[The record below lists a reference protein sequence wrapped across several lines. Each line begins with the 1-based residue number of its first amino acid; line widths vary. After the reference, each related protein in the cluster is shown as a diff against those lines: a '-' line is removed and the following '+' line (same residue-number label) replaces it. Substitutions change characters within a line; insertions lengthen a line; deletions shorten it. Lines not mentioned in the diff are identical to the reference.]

1 MRWSASNC
9 LQSSP
14 SVTAHTPFPNWQRSR
29 GNSRHAWVRACF
41 YHLKRNCI
49 IFLLLKYCRIM
60 LKKKGESRMYT
71 AQIISMYCCEPSSSK
86 CWMNGKCSER
96 HLVLRHLN
104 WNIYITWIKVV
115 EMCLEWVVRLS
126 CTPWFFV
133 FIITEKH
140 QVFLAMCLL
149 DPHFLNNKE
158 MSDVTFLV
166 EGKPFYAH
174 KVLLFT
180 ASTR

>member
-1 MRWSASNC
+1 
-9 LQSSP
+9 
-14 SVTAHTPFPNWQRSR
+14 
-29 GNSRHAWVRACF
+29 
-41 YHLKRNCI
+41 
-49 IFLLLKYCRIM
+49 
-60 LKKKGESRMYT
+60 
-71 AQIISMYCCEPSSSK
+71 
-86 CWMNGKCSER
+86 
-96 HLVLRHLN
+96 
-104 WNIYITWIKVV
+104 
-115 EMCLEWVVRLS
+115 MCLEWLVKLS
-126 CTPWFFV
+126 CTPHLFV
-133 FIITEKH
+133 FLMISEKH